1 MLDFTNQVVLVTGAG
16 SAKGMGRVIAQTFGK
31 QGAKVVICDINQAGC
46 DANVEEMK
54 KMGIDATGYAANLTD
69 PEAVKELVNTIVD
82 KYGRID
88 VLVNNAGISQKVTVA
103 DMTLDDIKRIFNVN
117 MFGLFLI
124 TQAVCEVMKKQNYGR
139 IVHLSSVSGKR
150 GGGIF
155 GGAHYSASKAAVLG
169 FSKNLA
175 REVSS
180 YGITTNCVC
189 PGLINTEIWKSLPK
203 EQMLLSMESQWD
215 VLESHRKLLTQSY
228 FSLLRKLP
236 ILLVKRSTLTVDLT
250 WIKSD
255 TESSTQVYYVQNNP
269 PNASSQCIEEPAI

>member
-1 MLDFTNQVVLVTGAG
+1 MLDFNGQVVIVTGAG
-16 SAKGMGRVIAQTFGK
+16 SPKGIGRTIAHTFAR
-31 QGAKVVICDINQAGC
+31 QGATVVICDINQAGL
-46 DANVEEMK
+46 DANVAEMEA
-54 KMGIDATGYAANLTD
+54 MGYKAYGVAANLTSK
-69 PEAVKELVNTIVD
+69 EAVDELIGKVMD

-88 VLVNNAGISQKVTVA
+88 ALINNAGISQKVTVA

-117 MFGLFLI
+117 MYGLFLI

-150 GGGIF
+150 GGGVF

-175 REVSS
+175 REVSQ

-203 EQMLLSMESQWD
+203 EQADAVIAGIPMGRPGETQEVADAIVFLASKEASYITGEEID
-215 VLESHRKLLTQSY
+215 INGGSHM
-228 FSLLRKLP
+228 
-236 ILLVKRSTLTVDLT
+236 D
-250 WIKSD
+250 
-255 TESSTQVYYVQNNP
+255 
-269 PNASSQCIEEPAI
+269 

>member
-16 SAKGMGRVIAQTFGK
+16 SPKGIGRTIAQTFGK

-54 KMGIDATGYAANLTD
+54 KMGIEAAGYAANLTD
-69 PEAVKELVNTIVD
+69 PDAVKELVNKIVE

-103 DMTLDDIKRIFNVN
+103 DMTLDDIKRIFSVN

-124 TQAVCEVMKKQNYGR
+124 TQAVCEVMKKQKYGR

-150 GGGIF
+150 GGGVF

-175 REVSS
+175 REVSQ

-189 PGLINTEIWKSLPK
+189 PGLINTDIWKSMPK
-203 EQMLLSMESQWD
+203 EQADAVIAGIPMGRPGETQEVANAIVFLASKEASYITGEEID
-215 VLESHRKLLTQSY
+215 INGGSHM
-228 FSLLRKLP
+228 
-236 ILLVKRSTLTVDLT
+236 D
-250 WIKSD
+250 
-255 TESSTQVYYVQNNP
+255 
-269 PNASSQCIEEPAI
+269 